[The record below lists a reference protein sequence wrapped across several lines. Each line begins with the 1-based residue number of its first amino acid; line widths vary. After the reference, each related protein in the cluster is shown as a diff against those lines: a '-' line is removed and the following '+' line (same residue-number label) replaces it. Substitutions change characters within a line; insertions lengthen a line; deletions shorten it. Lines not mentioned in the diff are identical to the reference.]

1 MAATVSILTVTQYSR
16 RECMLVL
23 ADLIQRQLYKTI
35 AEWVIVEGSQTQAE
49 ATANEAYLFSQR
61 EMQTLPFNINY
72 IPYNPFLGSQ
82 PRYLS
87 ELRNS
92 GNNACRGDIIVCMDD
107 DDYYPPTR
115 ISHAVDR
122 LTSSS
127 SDVLIAGCSRV
138 YIYFYLTRTFFQ
150 SKGFGQGHSTN
161 NCLAYKRAYLETHA
175 HEHALT
181 RGEEPSF
188 TNNFTEPMVQLD
200 PLKTIVISGHG
211 HNTVDKEP
219 ICHSASSRFTEL
231 IADTITDYIPLPI
244 LLKLEDIFDRMQMIK
259 KLKCFSFN

>member
-1 MAATVSILTVTQYSR
+1 MASTVSILTVTQYSR

-23 ADLIQRQLYKTI
+23 AKLIKQQIYKTI

-87 ELRNS
+87 DLRNN

-115 ISHAVDR
+115 ISHAVYM

-127 SDVLIAGCSRV
+127 NALIAGCSRA
-138 YIYFYLTRTFFQ
+138 YIYFYSTRTFFQ
-150 SKGFGQGHSTN
+150 SKGFGEGHSTN
-161 NCLAYKRAYLETHA
+161 NCLAYKREYLETHA
-175 HEHALT
+175 HEYAIS

-188 TNNFTEPMVQLD
+188 TNNFTEPMIQLD
-200 PLKTIVISGHG
+200 PMKTIVISGHG

-219 ICHSASSRFTEL
+219 ICHSASSRFTE
-231 IADTITDYIPLPI
+231 IFAPTITDYIPLQLI
-244 LLKLEDIFDRMQMIK
+244 LKYERIFKNM
-259 KLKCFSFN
+259 